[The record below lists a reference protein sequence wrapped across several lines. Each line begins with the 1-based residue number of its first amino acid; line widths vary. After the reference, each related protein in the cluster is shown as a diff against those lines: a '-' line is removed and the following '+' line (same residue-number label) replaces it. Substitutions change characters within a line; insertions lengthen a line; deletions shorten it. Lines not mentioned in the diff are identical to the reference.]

1 MCFAWF
7 TEDLYEHESVLEL
20 IGILK
25 LLFAAFKIAFCASS
39 RSQGALFLLFFL
51 LLSSKLKGR
60 VVFLILYEHYEKEST
75 LR

>member
-25 LLFAAFKIAFCASS
+25 LLFAAFKLHFV
-39 RSQGALFLLFFL
+39 QALVHKEPFFLLFFL
-51 LLSSKLKGR
+51 LLLSKLKGH
-60 VVFLILYEHYEKEST
+60 VVILILLELYEKEAA
-75 LR
+75 